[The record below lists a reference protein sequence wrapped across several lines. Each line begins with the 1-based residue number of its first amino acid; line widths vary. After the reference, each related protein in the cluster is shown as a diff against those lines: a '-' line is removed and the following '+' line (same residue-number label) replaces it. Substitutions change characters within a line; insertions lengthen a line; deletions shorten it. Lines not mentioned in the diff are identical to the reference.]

1 MKTVGEVRVWLKENL
16 KSAFTADELPEILF
30 LVLHFVT
37 RLSRTQL
44 HAFPEKE
51 LTEDQIEML
60 LLSVKKLQSGMPVQY
75 ALGETEFFG
84 LRFEVDPSVLIP
96 RPETEELV
104 SWVLEL
110 KGNTSGDERSGERA
124 EGEGLKGVGEKGKGE
139 RGKEER
145 GKGKGGKGERR
156 KGVAENTEGGR
167 RNLESATG
175 HRQLVTVHR
184 PPATGKT
191 ILDIGTGSGCI
202 PIAIKKNW
210 PEAAV
215 FALDISAEALQTARR
230 NALLNQVEVGFFQQ
244 DMLNFH
250 PVKEARQYSIIVS
263 NPPYVTPSEKKPMQ
277 ANVLDFEPH
286 LALFVPE
293 TDPLLFY
300 RAIAHFASFV
310 LEKNGLLFLEVNENF
325 GQETV
330 KLLQE
335 KDFTKIESRKD
346 FRGKD
351 RMIKAV
357 KNW

>member
-30 LVLHFVT
+30 LVLHFIT
-37 RLSRTQL
+37 QLSRTQL

-104 SWVLEL
+104 SWVLE
-110 KGNTSGDERSGERA
+110 E
-124 EGEGLKGVGEKGKGE
+124 VKGE
-139 RGKEER
+139 RE
-145 GKGKGGKGERR
+145 KGKGGKVEGERKKEER
-156 KGVAENTEGGR
+156 GAWNGG
-167 RNLESATG
+167 SA
-175 HRQLVTVHR
+175 VDNC
-184 PPATGKT
+184 PPATEKK

-210 PEAAV
+210 PEAEV

-230 NALLNQVEVGFFQQ
+230 NALLNQVEVDFFQQ
-244 DMLNFH
+244 DMLNFY
-250 PVKEARQYSIIVS
+250 PIKGARQYSVIVS
-263 NPPYVTPSEKKPMQ
+263 NPPYVTSSEKKLMQ

-286 LALFVPE
+286 QALFVPE

-335 KDFTKIESRKD
+335 KGFIKIESRKD
-346 FRGKD
+346 FWGKD
-351 RMIKAV
+351 RMVRAMKV
-357 KNW
+357 

>member
-30 LVLHFVT
+30 LVLHFIT
-37 RLSRTQL
+37 RLSQAQL

-104 SWVLEL
+104 SWVLEEV
-110 KGNTSGDERSGERA
+110 KGE
-124 EGEGLKGVGEKGKGE
+124 GEKGKGE

-145 GKGKGGKGERR
+145 GKEERGKEERGKGKGGKEERR
-156 KGVAENTEGGR
+156 KEVAENAEGGTG
-167 RNLESATG
+167 NAELATG

-184 PPATGKT
+184 QPATEKT

-210 PEAAV
+210 PEAEV

-230 NALLNQVEVGFFQQ
+230 NALLNQVEVDFFQQ
-244 DMLNFH
+244 DMLNFY
-250 PVKEARQYSIIVS
+250 PIKEARQYSVIVS
-263 NPPYVTPSEKKPMQ
+263 NPPYIMPSEKKLMQ
-277 ANVLDFEPH
+277 VNVLDFEPYQ
-286 LALFVPE
+286 ALFVPE

-300 RAIAHFASFV
+300 RAIAHFASFM
-310 LEKNGLLFLEVNENF
+310 LKKNGLLFLEINENF

-335 KDFTKIESRKD
+335 KGFSPIELKKD

-351 RMIKAV
+351 RMVKAV